1 MFKVYQPSWLKIV
14 CVSSA
19 GKGVCEAWNPKFV
32 CCKMSSAWCKSC
44 VWLKGLRWQ
53 SMNHWLQMEPFLLAW
68 EQKRVLQ
75 TSASAM
81 EQHPPICG
89 ANSFISTSLASCVL
103 GELSLLWLGLCRQD
117 CVILIRLLSGN
128 VLVLPQ
134 GVLTKVR
141 QRLQEVWRTCL
152 FKGSCVL
159 NRDPSRSW

>member
-44 VWLKGLRWQ
+44 VWLKGWRWQ
-53 SMNHWLQMEPFLLAW
+53 SMNQWLQMEPFLLAW

-103 GELSLLWLGLCRQD
+103 GELGLLWLGLCRQD
-117 CVILIRLLSGN
+117 CHSHQAPLWKCPGFTSGC
-128 VLVLPQ
+128 PH
-134 GVLTKVR
+134 
-141 QRLQEVWRTCL
+141 
-152 FKGSCVL
+152 KGTPKASGGLKDVFI
-159 NRDPSRSW
+159 